1 MDPRDLL
8 RAFPD
13 GMPCTVCDEPVPA
26 ERIRLLARREEMAF
40 VQVECAAC
48 GSTTL
53 GFVADPASSM
63 DPRPDRADPVSSD
76 DVIEM
81 HKLLDG
87 WAGDLRSLVDERETS
102 TPPLE
107 RRAGNG
113 R

>member
-40 VQVECAAC
+40 VQIECSAC
-48 GSTTL
+48 RSTTL
-53 GFVADPASSM
+53 GFLADPASPT
-63 DPRPDRADPVSSD
+63 DRLPDRADPISSD
-76 DVIEM
+76 DVLEM
-81 HKLLDG
+81 HRLLDG
-87 WAGDLRSLVDERETS
+87 WDGDLRSLVDERDGS
-102 TPPLE
+102 APPVE
-107 RRAGNG
+107 RRAGYG